1 MRRTENF
8 NKNWLFIL
16 DDNKAYAA
24 CGASEDGFRALN
36 LPHDWAVDYEPD
48 ENEPSGGGGGYG
60 KTGIGWYRKH
70 FNIEGLRE
78 DEKVFFYF
86 EGVYMD
92 SAVYVNGSKAGG
104 HGYGYSSFYVDA
116 TPYVQEGENVV
127 AVRVNNS
134 HAPNSRWYSGSG
146 IYRDVYFIR
155 TESVHF
161 DFFGVRC
168 ATNGIYPE
176 QDQATLEIKTAVT
189 NDGSAA
195 VRVDVYHRVY
205 DAEGKEVSL
214 SGIALRLAPGET
226 SDCTARPTIESP
238 HLWTDTDPYL
248 YTLKTTLKV
257 GDEVVDENC
266 TRIGV
271 RTATFDKDKGFLLNG
286 KSVKI
291 KGMCVHH
298 DCGLTGAVGYRDSWE
313 RRLRTLKDMGCNG
326 IRCAHNPPVPALLD
340 LCDELGFLVMD
351 EAFDEWRLVK
361 NKIYNYYSEQ
371 LAYGSSLFFTN
382 HAEEDMV
389 TMLRRDYNHPSVI
402 IWSIGNEIPEQSSLE
417 GVKILNFLQDI
428 CHREDQSRM
437 VTSACDNIV
446 AVEPIRTS
454 REFENALDVVGYNYV
469 GRWRERAETF
479 YDEDR
484 HEFPNRRF
492 IGTENPSCGGTR
504 GDYSEE
510 GSFFGR
516 YATMTMWTEPL
527 WRYTVSRD
535 FVSGDYLWTG
545 IDYLGET
552 RWPSRGAMGAPIDSA
567 GFKKDTFYYFRSIWN
582 RDEITLH
589 LLPSW
594 NFEGSEG
601 EYKEV
606 VCYTSCDY
614 VRLYINGKF
623 VGERGY
629 VLPRMGSRKSWAEG
643 FGKKNHSTTNDL
655 HLAWDVVYEPGVLR
669 AEGYKDEQL
678 VAVEEIATTGKTAA
692 ITAEAFKDKIKVDGL
707 LQIEISAK
715 DAEGRFVADADPVVS
730 CRVEGPAH
738 LVGMDAGNMFDLSLY
753 TEPKRKMFNGLLL
766 AAVQADAP
774 GEIKVFF
781 ETESGFTA
789 EVTATAE

>member
-16 DDNKAYAA
+16 NDDKAYAE
-24 CGASEDGFRALN
+24 CGTSEDGFRALN
-36 LPHDWAVDYEPD
+36 LPHDWAVDYEPE
-48 ENEPSGGGGGYG
+48 ENEPSGGGGGFG

-92 SAVYVNGSKAGG
+92 STVYVNGKEAGG

-214 SGIALRLAPGET
+214 SGIALRLAPGAT
-226 SDCTARPTIESP
+226 SDCTARPTVESP
-238 HLWTDTDPYL
+238 HLWTDDDPYL

-266 TRIGV
+266 MRIGV

-313 RRLRTLKDMGCNG
+313 RRLRLLKDMGCNG

-361 NKIYNYYSEQ
+361 NKINNYYSEQ

-417 GVKILNFLQDI
+417 GVRILNFLQDI

-446 AVEPIRTS
+446 AIEPIRTN

-469 GRWRERAETF
+469 GRWRERAETY

-484 HEFPNRRF
+484 HEFPNRRMV
-492 IGTENPSCGGTR
+492 GTENGSAGGTR
-504 GDYSEE
+504 GDYSNK
-510 GSFFGR
+510 GRFGNYVNASMR
-516 YATMTMWTEPL
+516 HEPL

-535 FVSGDYLWTG
+535 FVAGDYLWTG
-545 IDYLGET
+545 IAYLGET

-567 GFKKDTFYYFRSIWN
+567 GFKKDAYYYFRSIWN
-582 RDEITLH
+582 NKDTTLH
-589 LLPSW
+589 IAPHW
-594 NFEGSEG
+594 NWAGEEGV
-601 EYKEV
+601 YKQV
-606 VCYTSCDY
+606 VCYTDCDY
-614 VRLYINGKF
+614 VKLYINGKF
-623 VGERGY
+623 VAERGY
-629 VLPRMGSRKSWAEG
+629 QLPRFGVRKAWNEG
-643 FGKKNHSTTNDL
+643 FGRSQHVTTNDL
-655 HLAWDVVYEPGVLR
+655 HLVFDVAYEPGVLR
-669 AEGYKDEQL
+669 AEGYKNEEL
-678 VAVEEIATTGKTAA
+678 VAVEEVVTTGPAENLVAAADKTAV
-692 ITAEAFKDKIKVDGL
+692 KVDGL
-707 LQIEISAK
+707 VQIEISMT
-715 DAEGRFVADADPVVS
+715 DAEGRHIPDTNAMVS
-730 CRVEGPAH
+730 CKVEGPAH

-753 TEPKRKMFNGLLL
+753 TEPERKMFNGYLL
-766 AAVQADAP
+766 AVVQADAP
-774 GEIKVFF
+774 GDIRITF
-781 ETESGFTA
+781 ETEDGKRC
-789 EVTATAE
+789 EVTAAAE